1 MYVILMV
8 IMLVGLIILLEKLA
22 DIDSSNSKNTKY
34 NEQGQKCCPYCG
46 STHFQYAGQQIYGAR
61 PEKTKTST
69 TDI

>member
-34 NEQGQKCCPYCG
+34 NEQGQKCCPRCG
-46 STHFQYAGQQIYGAR
+46 STHFQLPVNKFMALVPKRQKLGTRLI
-61 PEKTKTST
+61 
-69 TDI
+69 